1 MFNVIIFYL
10 IDCFEVTM
18 DRSLFVQMLDFTLIF
33 CLDRNH
39 CGETEKGK
47 NTYLISHHYFK
58 KRKEKPTNFM
68 HL

>member
-18 DRSLFVQMLDFTLIF
+18 DRSLLVQMPDFTLNF

-39 CGETEKGK
+39 CGETEKEKK
-47 NTYLISHHYFK
+47 N
-58 KRKEKPTNFM
+58 
-68 HL
+68 